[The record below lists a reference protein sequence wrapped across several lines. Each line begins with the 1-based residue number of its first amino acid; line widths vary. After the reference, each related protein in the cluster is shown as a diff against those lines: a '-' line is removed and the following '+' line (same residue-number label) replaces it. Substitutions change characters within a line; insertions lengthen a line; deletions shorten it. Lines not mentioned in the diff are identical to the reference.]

1 MWILDLMNLIEKKGV
16 ASQAIYK
23 SFIVKYSESHI
34 Q

>member
-1 MWILDLMNLIEKKGV
+1 MWILDIMYLIEKKGV
-16 ASQAIYK
+16 APQAVYK